1 MTVETAQP
9 GPAGLAAAGT
19 RAPASTQA
27 YPSRSRSGWLW
38 LLAVAVA
45 LALPWLFFNWSA
57 GRHSGFVLIM
67 LSEIGLMT
75 IFALSFN
82 MQMGQAGLLS
92 FGHAILFG
100 LGGYCTAHALNAIK
114 AGQLWVPTELV
125 PLVGGLGG
133 LGFGIV
139 FGFIATK
146 QRATAF
152 AMITLGLGE
161 LVAAAALMFMGF
173 FGGEGGISTNRVTGV
188 SLLGASYS
196 ASWQVYYLIVAWTLI
211 ATVLMRLQTQTPL
224 GRLANATRDNFE
236 RAEFVGYDPSMVRF
250 YQYVLSGFFAGIA
263 GGLYAIL
270 YEIVTFDAVSAPKSA
285 TALLATYI
293 GGVGGFYGP
302 ILGTILIVLLQSGVS
317 LLSNAWLLYVGVLF
331 IVMVM
336 FAPNGIL
343 GLIAM
348 HGPIVRSGR
357 LSALAVPYLRVLLP
371 GLLLVG
377 AFILLVE
384 MASFVTIGAE
394 QGKSFKL
401 GGMMHID
408 PHAWAPWLVA
418 AAAFVIGAVWLR
430 QESRAF
436 ARVWESLSEQIVEVR
451 QP

>member
-1 MTVETAQP
+1 MTMETAQP
-9 GPAGLAAAGT
+9 GPADLV
-19 RAPASTQA
+19 RSIEPAPAAKT
-27 YPSRSRSGWLW
+27 RSHWLW
-38 LLAVAVA
+38 LATVAIA
-45 LALPWLFFNWSA
+45 LALPWLFFNWST
-57 GRHSGFVLIM
+57 GRHSGFVLVM

-82 MQMGQAGLLS
+82 MQMGQSGLLS

-100 LGGYCTAHALNAIK
+100 LSAYCTAHALNSVK
-114 AGQLWVPTELV
+114 AGGLWVPTELV
-125 PLVGGLGG
+125 PLVGGLSG
-133 LGFGIV
+133 LMFGAF

-161 LVAAAALMFMGF
+161 LVAAAALMFTGF

-188 SLLGASYS
+188 SLLGATYS
-196 ASWQVYYLIVAWTLI
+196 ASWQVYYLIVVWTLI
-211 ATVLMRLQTQTPL
+211 STVLMRLQTETPL

-236 RAEFVGYDPSMVRF
+236 RAEFIGYNPRMVRF

-263 GGLYAIL
+263 GALYAIL
-270 YEIVTFDAVSAPKSA
+270 YEIVTFDTVSAPKSA

-331 IVMVM
+331 VVMVM

-348 HGPIVRSGR
+348 HGPIARSG
-357 LSALAVPYLRVLLP
+357 LVAALIVPYL
-371 GLLLVG
+371 
-377 AFILLVE
+377 
-384 MASFVTIGAE
+384 
-394 QGKSFKL
+394 
-401 GGMMHID
+401 
-408 PHAWAPWLVA
+408 
-418 AAAFVIGAVWLR
+418 
-430 QESRAF
+430 
-436 ARVWESLSEQIVEVR
+436 
-451 QP
+451 

>member
-1 MTVETAQP
+1 MTIEVTRP
-9 GPAGLAAAGT
+9 GIRNPHAARGIDT
-19 RAPASTQA
+19 PRTG
-27 YPSRSRSGWLW
+27 SRFQWVW
-38 LLAVAVA
+38 LLAVMVA
-45 LALPWLFFNWSA
+45 LALPWLFFNWST

-67 LSEIGLMT
+67 LSEIALMT

-82 MQMGQAGLLS
+82 MQMGQSGLLS

-100 LGGYCTAHALNAIK
+100 LGAYCTAHALNAIK
-114 AGQLWVPTELV
+114 AGWFWLPTELV

-133 LGFGIV
+133 LVFGGF

-161 LVAAAALMFMGF
+161 LVSAAALMFMGF
-173 FGGEGGISTNRVTGV
+173 FGGEGGVSTNRVTGI
-188 SLLGASYS
+188 SLLGAGYS

-211 ATVLMRLQTQTPL
+211 STVLMRLLTQTPL

-236 RAEFVGYDPSMVRF
+236 RAEFVGYDPRMVRF
-250 YQYVLSGFFAGIA
+250 YQYILSGFFAGIA
-263 GGLYAIL
+263 GALYAIL
-270 YEIVTFDAVSAPKSA
+270 YEIVTFDTVSAPKSA

-343 GLIAM
+343 GLIAL
-348 HGPIVRSGR
+348 HAPIARSGR
-357 LSALAVPYLRVLLP
+357 LAALVVPYLRVLIP
-371 GLLLVG
+371 GSISVG
-377 AFILLVE
+377 AFVVLVE

-401 GGMMHID
+401 GGVTHID
-408 PHAWAPWLVA
+408 PFTVPPWLVA
-418 AAAFVIGAVWLR
+418 LVTLAIAPVWLR
-430 QESRAF
+430 FEAIAF
-436 ARVWESLSEQIVEVR
+436 GRVWDALSDEAKQLGHDA
-451 QP
+451 